1 MPFDLTINSLPSL
14 MNIQASLSITLCMS
28 LDLISVLVLV
38 ITESGHTIIR
48 DQTKPAYVTRWSEY
62 TLLNQMGNIIAK
74 TKNDSVRDNARQL
87 SLALFTDCSLAVREY
102 YQSTNHLSAESWS
115 SNDLISPDT
124 NQLPTFE
131 ANSCQLLSP

>member
-1 MPFDLTINSLPSL
+1 MPLDLTINSLPSL

-38 ITESGHTIIR
+38 ITESGRATSL
-48 DQTKPAYVTRWSEY
+48 DQTKPTYVTRWNEY
-62 TLLNQMGNIIAK
+62 TLLNRLGNIITK
-74 TKNDSVRDNARQL
+74 TKNDSVRDNAHQL
-87 SLALFTDCSLAVREY
+87 SLALFTDCSRAVRAWN
-102 YQSTNHLSAESWS
+102 QSTSHVSAESWS

>member
-1 MPFDLTINSLPSL
+1 
-14 MNIQASLSITLCMS
+14 MS

-38 ITESGHTIIR
+38 ITESSHTINR
-48 DQTKPAYVTRWSEY
+48 DQTKPGYVTRWDEY
-62 TLLNQMGNIIAK
+62 TLLNRLGNIISK
-74 TKNDSVRDNARQL
+74 TKNDSFRDNARQL
-87 SLALFTDCSLAVREY
+87 SLALFTDCSRAVRRWN
-102 YQSTNHLSAESWS
+102 QSTSHLSAESWS